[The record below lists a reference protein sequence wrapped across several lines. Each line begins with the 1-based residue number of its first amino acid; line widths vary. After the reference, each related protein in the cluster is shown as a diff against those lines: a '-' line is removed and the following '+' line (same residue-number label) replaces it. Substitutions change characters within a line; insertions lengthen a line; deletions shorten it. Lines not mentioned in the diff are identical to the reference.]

1 MTKVSYHMVHYR
13 EFKATGLPAPIS
25 LENLLRKRLSAN
37 GASGAPRWEA
47 INDRLMSP
55 EGNTGYELVLNRV
68 ADLSSAVFGEMCLV
82 HNNGLQ
88 TLLKIQSK
96 KHQLS
101 TITLAEIYDILES
114 SAPDGTKYIRGL
126 GYFLCIGDHFF
137 FVRNQSLN
145 EEHIHAY
152 FDWLLR
158 TETSG
163 FPATCSMILDPRI
176 DPSISAKD
184 IGEIKALKVG
194 GPSFPQM
201 TITPTNDAEE
211 KERSTT
217 RKIADK
223 FIQFEKAFDLAKTL
237 LGDTKAQELAD
248 SLGPKERLVVDA
260 SVKIKG
266 TRTEKSREKLKEIA
280 KSLDTMTEGK
290 IAVEGKDGKII
301 DKNLVLRTN
310 MPFEIETE
318 GSNLLSFDNVADQLQ
333 KVYNRFVEDGKIQ
346 S

>member
-1 MTKVSYHMVHYR
+1 
-13 EFKATGLPAPIS
+13 
-25 LENLLRKRLSAN
+25 
-37 GASGAPRWEA
+37 
-47 INDRLMSP
+47 
-55 EGNTGYELVLNRV
+55 
-68 ADLSSAVFGEMCLV
+68 
-82 HNNGLQ
+82 
-88 TLLKIQSK
+88 
-96 KHQLS
+96 
-101 TITLAEIYDILES
+101 
-114 SAPDGTKYIRGL
+114 
-126 GYFLCIGDHFF
+126 
-137 FVRNQSLN
+137 
-145 EEHIHAY
+145 
-152 FDWLLR
+152 
-158 TETSG
+158 
-163 FPATCSMILDPRI
+163 MILDPRI